1 MSRTNM
7 QGRLGNALLNVAALG
22 GTVCIVLVILAFFFQ
37 ITLIMF
43 KTGSMSPTIPA
54 GSLAVVKKIPASE
67 ARVGDVVTVDR
78 ASALPVTHRVTS
90 VMPAEGGAAK
100 ITMRGDANPTDDP
113 LPYEIQT
120 VRIVLWSVPELAY
133 TVNAANNPLILGGL
147 SVVMA
152 VVVTWAFW
160 PREEPRR
167 RGRRAK
173 GEPEEAAT

>member
-1 MSRTNM
+1 MSHRKS
-7 QGRLGNALLNVAALG
+7 GSSRIGNALLNVAAFG
-22 GTVCIVLVILAFFFQ
+22 GTVCIILVVLAFFFH

-67 ARVGDVVTVDR
+67 VHVGDVVTIDR

-90 VMPAEGGAAK
+90 VSRSEGGAAR

-113 LPYEIQT
+113 LPYEVQT

-133 TVNAANNPLILGGL
+133 AVNAANNPLVLGGL
-147 SVVMA
+147 TVVMA

-160 PREEPRR
+160 PRDEPRR
-167 RGRRAK
+167 RRSESERQ
-173 GEPEEAAT
+173 EAAT

>member
-7 QGRLGNALLNVAALG
+7 RSRLGNALLNVAALG

-67 ARVGDVVTVDR
+67 VRVGDVVTVDR
-78 ASALPVTHRVTS
+78 VSALPVTHRVTS
-90 VMPAEGGAAK
+90 VTPTAGGATK

-113 LPYEIQT
+113 LPYEVQT

-133 TVNAANNPLILGGL
+133 TVNAANNPLVLGSL
-147 SVVMA
+147 TLVMA

-160 PREEPRR
+160 PRDEPR

-173 GEPEEAAT
+173 GEPQEAVS

>member
-1 MSRTNM
+1 MIKRAN
-7 QGRLGNALLNVAALG
+7 GGNRIGNALLNVAALG

-67 ARVGDVVTVDR
+67 ARVGDVVTIDR

-90 VMPAEGGAAK
+90 ISPAEGGAAK

-113 LPYEIQT
+113 LPYEVQT

-133 TVNAANNPLILGGL
+133 TVNAANNPLVLGGL
-147 SVVMA
+147 TLVMA

-160 PREEPRR
+160 PRDEPRR
-167 RGRRAK
+167 RRNRSEHQDA
-173 GEPEEAAT
+173 PT

>member
-1 MSRTNM
+1 MSRKT
-7 QGRLGNALLNVAALG
+7 GSRVGNALLNIAALG
-22 GTVCIVLVILAFFFQ
+22 GTVCIILVILAFFFQ

-67 ARVGDVVTVDR
+67 VHVGDVVTVDL

-90 VMPAEGGAAK
+90 VSPAEGGAAK

-113 LPYEIQT
+113 LPYEVQT

-133 TVNAANNPLILGGL
+133 TVNAANNPLVLGGL
-147 SVVMA
+147 TVVMA

-167 RGRRAK
+167 RRNESEQQEVA
-173 GEPEEAAT
+173 P

>member
-1 MSRTNM
+1 MSRASM
-7 QGRLGNALLNVAALG
+7 RGRLGNMFLNVAALG
-22 GTVCIVLVILAFFFQ
+22 GTVCIILVILAFFFQ

-54 GSLAVVKKIPASE
+54 GSLAIVKKIPASE
-67 ARVGDVVTVDR
+67 IRVGDVVTVDR

-90 VMPAEGGAAK
+90 VSPADGGAVK
-100 ITMRGDANPTDDP
+100 LTMRGDANATDDP
-113 LPYEIQT
+113 LPYEVQT

-133 TVNAANNPLILGGL
+133 TVNAANNPLVLGSL
-147 SVVMA
+147 TVVMA

-167 RGRRAK
+167 GRRAK
-173 GEPEEAAT
+173 GVPEEAAT

>member
-1 MSRTNM
+1 MSRRNM
-7 QGRLGNALLNVAALG
+7 RGRLGNALLNVAALG
-22 GTVCIVLVILAFFFQ
+22 GSVCIVLVILAFFFQ

-67 ARVGDVVTVDR
+67 VRVGDVITIDR
-78 ASALPVTHRVTS
+78 PSALPVTHRVTS
-90 VMPAEGGAAK
+90 VSPGESGTVS

-113 LPYEIQT
+113 LPYEVQT

-133 TVNAANNPLILGGL
+133 TVNAVNNPLVVGGMT
-147 SVVMA
+147 VAMA

-160 PREEPRR
+160 PRDEPRR
-167 RGRRAK
+167 RRNESEQK
-173 GEPEEAAT
+173 EAAT

>member
-1 MSRTNM
+1 MSQRSN
-7 QGRLGNALLNVAALG
+7 RSSLVGNALLNVAAVG
-22 GTVCIVLVILAFFFQ
+22 GTICIILVILAFFFQ

-54 GSLAVVKKIPASE
+54 GSLAVVREIPASE
-67 ARVGDVVTVDR
+67 VRVGDVVTIDR
-78 ASALPVTHRVTS
+78 PSALPVTHRATS
-90 VMPAEGGAAK
+90 VTPAAGGATK

-113 LPYEIQT
+113 LPYEVRT

-133 TVNAANNPLILGGL
+133 TVNAANNPLVLGGL
-147 SVVMA
+147 TVLMA

-167 RGRRAK
+167 RRAK
-173 GEPEEAAT
+173 SEPQEAAT

>member
-1 MSRTNM
+1 MSRASTR
-7 QGRLGNALLNVAALG
+7 GRIGNALLNIAALG
-22 GTVCIVLVILAFFFQ
+22 GTVCIILVILAFFFQ

-67 ARVGDVVTVDR
+67 VRVGDVVTVDR

-90 VMPAEGGAAK
+90 VSQADGGAVK
-100 ITMRGDANPTDDP
+100 LTMRGDANPTDDP
-113 LPYEIQT
+113 LPYEATT
-120 VRIVLWSVPELAY
+120 VRSVLWSVPELAY
-133 TVNAANNPLILGGL
+133 TVNAANNPIILGSL
-147 SVVMA
+147 TVVMA

-167 RGRRAK
+167 RRN
-173 GEPEEAAT
+173 ESDQLEAAP

>member
-1 MSRTNM
+1 MSRRNM
-7 QGRLGNALLNVAALG
+7 RGRLGNALLNVAALG

-54 GSLAVVKKIPASE
+54 GSLAVVKKIPASGVK
-67 ARVGDVVTVDR
+67 VGDVVTTDR

-90 VMPAEGGAAK
+90 VSPAEGGAAK

-113 LPYEIQT
+113 LPYEVQT
-120 VRIVLWSVPELAY
+120 VRIVLWSAPELAY
-133 TVNAANNPLILGGL
+133 TVNAANNPLVLGGL
-147 SVVMA
+147 TVVMA
-152 VVVTWAFW
+152 GVVTWAFW
-160 PREEPRR
+160 PRDEPR

-173 GEPEEAAT
+173 VETREATP